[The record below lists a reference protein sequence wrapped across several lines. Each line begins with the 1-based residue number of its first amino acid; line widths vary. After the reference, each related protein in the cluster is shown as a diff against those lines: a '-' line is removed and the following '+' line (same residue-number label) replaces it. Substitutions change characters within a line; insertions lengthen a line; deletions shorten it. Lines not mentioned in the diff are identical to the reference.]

1 MHPTRWIR
9 SPAWDLVWVLNALWL
24 GPLVFLLARGYDNVR
39 ESPVDGLFFALA
51 VPLWFGHRVSSA
63 WLAYATSAYRPLLST
78 QRLRF
83 VVAPIAIAVACF
95 AFLLVPDETLP
106 IPFTERVL
114 GLLILDYLLVSY
126 HFAAQHFGLLSLYR
140 ARAQRASEP
149 FTRRLDRWFALVVGG
164 GLVVLAEAL
173 AGSIAFQDRWIT
185 PVLGPRGAEALAHT
199 LRDGGTLFV
208 VALTALILAVEL
220 RSPRPSLPRVAYVL
234 GMSAMVL
241 VAFFS
246 RDPFLFVVLWSVQHW
261 SAAMGLASLAAPGA
275 AAAPG
280 AQWQRFLDPINRRSW
295 AVVLVLCVAG
305 ALLLPVLEVEAVS
318 DEYAYA
324 DRIFGEGA
332 RWLRSS
338 PWVPL
343 LLALGFASGF
353 IHYLL
358 DRAAFRFSSPEVRNA
373 ARGLLQPL
381 ALCALAILPLAGF
394 AQSIEPRAY
403 SNAPVGVNFLIAG
416 FAQTRGGLAFDT
428 SVPISDVD
436 LRTSNGVLGYA
447 RTLDLWGRSGKV
459 DMFVQYAALSG
470 SADYAGA
477 PITRDI
483 HGIGDPAFRISMNFI
498 GAPALDLREFA
509 AYQQDVIFG
518 GSLQVSVP
526 WGQYDPA
533 RVVNLGS
540 NRWSFRPELGLSKT
554 QGPWTL
560 EFKGAATI
568 FTDNKDFYGG
578 KTRSVDPIY
587 SVSGHAIYNMRSG
600 MWWSVDGTYFAG
612 GRSTLNGVLGAD
624 LQQNWRAGATLAI
637 PIDRKSSL
645 KFYASRGLSAR
656 TGNDFDLLGI
666 ALQYRWGGGL

>member
-1 MHPTRWIR
+1 MPWIK
-9 SPAWDLVWVLNALWL
+9 SPAWDLVWILNALWL
-24 GPLVFLLARGYDNVR
+24 GPLVLLLAHGYDSAR
-39 ESPVDGLFFALA
+39 ESPVDGLFFAIA

-63 WLAYATSAYRPLLST
+63 WLAYATPAYRPLLTT

-83 VVAPIAIAVACF
+83 VLAPLAIAIACF
-95 AFLLVPDETLP
+95 AFLLVPEETLS
-106 IPFTERVL
+106 IPLTERVL
-114 GLLILDYLLVSY
+114 ALAILDYLLVSH

-140 ARAQRASEP
+140 SRAQRASEP
-149 FTRRLDRWFALVVGG
+149 DTRRLDRWFALVVGG

-185 PVLGPRGAEALAHT
+185 PLLGPNGAATLAHT
-199 LRDGGTLFV
+199 LRVGGVLFV
-208 VALTALILAVEL
+208 GALTVLMLAVEL
-220 RSPRPSLPRVAYVL
+220 RSRRPSAPRAAYVL
-234 GMSAMVL
+234 GMSATVL
-241 VAFFS
+241 LAYLA
-246 RDPFLFVVLWSVQHW
+246 RDPFLFIVLWSVQHW
-261 SAAMGLASLAAPGA
+261 SAAMGLSSLVAAGGAPAQPGR
-275 AAAPG
+275 
-280 AQWQRFLDPINRRSW
+280 WQTLVDPINRRSW

-305 ALLLPVLEVEAVS
+305 TLLLPVLEVEAVS

-338 PWVPL
+338 PLVPL

-358 DRAAFRFSSPEVRNA
+358 DRATFRFSSPEVRNA

-381 ALCALAILPLAGF
+381 AVCVLAILPFAGH

-416 FAQTRGGLAFDT
+416 YAQTRGGLAFDT
-428 SVPISDVD
+428 SIPITDVS
-436 LRTSNGVLGYA
+436 LRTNNGVLGYA
-447 RTLDLWGRSGKV
+447 RTLDLWGKSGKF
-459 DMFVQYAALSG
+459 DMIVQYAALSG
-470 SADYAGA
+470 SADFAGA

-498 GAPALDLREFA
+498 GAPALDMSEFA
-509 AYQQDVIFG
+509 SYKQDAIFG
-518 GSLQVSVP
+518 GSLQVSAP
-526 WGQYDPA
+526 WGQYDSA

-560 EFKGAATI
+560 EFKAAATI

-600 MWWSVDGTYFAG
+600 SWWSVDGTYFAG

-637 PIDRKSSL
+637 PVDRHSSVKL
-645 KFYASRGLSAR
+645 YASRGLSAR
-656 TGNDFDLLGI
+656 TGNNFDLLGI
-666 ALQYRWGGGL
+666 AWQYRWGGGL